1 MRFPILIPA
10 LGAILLAAC
19 GAQPPR
25 EARTEV
31 KAAPVAV
38 RTFTAQT
45 AEWPVFYEATGT
57 VRARSAAVIS
67 SKVMGYVREVAV
79 RAGDRVRAGQLL
91 VRLDSRDLEAQYLQA
106 EAARNEA
113 RSGIAEA
120 DSAIAAAKANLELA
134 QVTHKRMSDLF
145 EKRSISSQEFDE
157 AAAKLKVA
165 GAGYEMAVARK
176 TQLASKIAQAEQ
188 GFRGAEIMR
197 GYAELAAPVSG
208 VVTEKSV
215 EPGNLATPGA
225 PLLTIEAEGDYRL
238 EAPVEESRLSAI
250 SPGQTATVL
259 LDAIGHSLNGRV
271 SEIVPAVDAASR
283 AFTVKIELP
292 PSPLIRS
299 GMFGRAQFALGRR
312 QALSVPAGAVVQR
325 GQLSSLYVAD
335 SGVARA
341 RLVTLGA
348 SLDGRIEVISG
359 LSAGDRVIFPAPEG
373 LADGARVE
381 VRQ

>member
-38 RTFTAQT
+38 RTFTAQA

-57 VRARSAAVIS
+57 VRARSATVIS

-215 EPGNLATPGA
+215 EPGNLAAPGA

-238 EAPVEESRLSAI
+238 EAAVEESRLSAI

-299 GMFGRAQFALGRR
+299 GMFGRAQFALGKR

-359 LSAGDRVIFPAPEG
+359 LNAGDRVIFPAPDG

>member
-1 MRFPILIPA
+1 MKFPMLFPA

-19 GAQPPR
+19 GAKGPN
-25 EARTEV
+25 EAKTGART
-31 KAAPVAV
+31 APVAV
-38 RTFTAQT
+38 RTFTAQP
-45 AEWPVFYEATGT
+45 AEWPSFYEATGT

-79 RAGDRVRAGQLL
+79 RAGDRVRAGQML

-113 RSGIAEA
+113 RSGMAEA
-120 DSAIAAAKANLELA
+120 DNAIAAAKANLELA

-157 AAAKLKVA
+157 AAARLKVA
-165 GAGYEMAVARK
+165 SAGYEMAVSRRR
-176 TQLASKIAQAEQ
+176 QLTSKIAQAEQ
-188 GFRGAEIMR
+188 GFHGAEIMR

-215 EPGNLATPGA
+215 EPGNLAAPGA

-238 EAPVEESRLSAI
+238 EAPVEESKLPAI
-250 SPGQTATVL
+250 RTGQAVGVT
-259 LDAIGHSLNGRV
+259 LDALDRSLNGRV

-283 AFTVKIELP
+283 AFTVKIDLP
-292 PSPLIRS
+292 ASPQIRS
-299 GMFGRAQFALGRR
+299 GLFGRARFALGKR
-312 QALSVPAGAVVQR
+312 QVISVPAVAVVHR
-325 GQLSSLYVAD
+325 GQLSSIYIAD
-335 SGVARA
+335 NGVARA
-341 RLVTLGA
+341 RLITLGS
-348 SLDGRIEVISG
+348 SLDGNIEVLSG
-359 LSAGDRVIFPAPEG
+359 LNAGERVIFPAPEG
-373 LADGARVE
+373 LADGASVE